1 MNENNPKIK
10 IDDTFLLSQGSSL
23 YQQMKST
30 RYWVEER
37 REKDL
42 DLYEGKFS
50 AQERQYSEFLGA
62 NRLFINKTYTYT
74 QRILIDVLDTIYF
87 DPDEIVNITSDKDVP
102 WYQKEAVKAL
112 INYRLNCHPIDFYK
126 ELYDSGLDAIRNMVC
141 VMKVYPK
148 LKTRKI
154 PRIVEVRIDGDPESY
169 LVEHPTEKDEGI
181 ESYSP
186 SMETL
191 PPEDVFFSERAT
203 WKDYWKYPIVHRY
216 TRSRDELRRMGYK
229 NVDALSGSEE
239 KTLGD
244 ITKMKRFE
252 DQSPFSPL
260 RSIPQQDQ
268 IVVYET
274 WDFLPGDDGLLES
287 GSYILLG
294 DQSGPLVVGRG
305 WEVNELPYKFDEF
318 EYNRAPFVLGVA
330 YPESHK
336 LEGKSFPWI
345 TEALQKETNAQ
356 RNQEREAVA
365 RALRPQTYINRDANV
380 DLMALVN
387 KRIGSYVQ
395 GDLPAGEAIQE
406 LPTMNP
412 MAITSSHQARTDND
426 YYEAGIPPNLVGS
439 SQGDDTAT
447 EATQRL
453 SNATKKVAFVIKN
466 LAYSCYVPA
475 FKMLL
480 RLDQT
485 YASDEFVQM
494 VTGKMLGWRNSNDG
508 FPSRE
513 MIQGDFDF
521 KLSLGVGKQA
531 QINKLL
537 LVSDRMNQANQVLSQ
552 LVQLGVAD
560 PSQVQFANP
569 MKVFDYILSLTGNKD
584 VSEWKFPAKQPPP
597 QQGQTKG
604 IPSVAGNSI
613 DPSQEIAQTSPEASG
628 LLNVIS

>member
-1 MNENNPKIK
+1 MSEEKIK
-10 IDDTFLLSQGSSL
+10 INDEFLVSQGSSL
-23 YQQMKST
+23 FNQMKAN
-30 RYWVEER
+30 RFWADDR

-50 AQERQYSEFLGA
+50 SQEKQYSEFLGA

-87 DPDEIVNITSDKDVP
+87 DPDEIVNITSDKEVP

-112 INYRLNCHPIDFYK
+112 INYRLNSHPIDFYK
-126 ELYDSGLDAIRNMVC
+126 ELYDSGLDAIRNQIC
-141 VMKVYPK
+141 VLKVYPK

-154 PRIVEVRIDGDPESY
+154 PKIVEIQIEGDSESY
-169 LVEHPTEKDEGI
+169 LVEHPEEKDE
-181 ESYSP
+181 EVSAYSP
-186 SMETL
+186 CLETV

-203 WKDYWKYPIVHRY
+203 WKDYWKFPIIHRY
-216 TRSRDELRRMGYK
+216 TRSRDQLKRMGYK
-229 NVDALSGSEE
+229 NVDEIDGSEE

-244 ITKMKRFE
+244 QTKMQRFK
-252 DQSPFSPL
+252 DQSPFSPIKT
-260 RSIPQQDQ
+260 IPQQDQ
-268 IVVYET
+268 IVVYEV
-274 WDFLPGDDGLLES
+274 WDLLPGDEGLLES

-294 DQSGPLVVGRG
+294 DQTGPLVVGRG
-305 WEVNELPYKFDEF
+305 WEENELPYKFDEF
-318 EYNRAPFVLGVA
+318 EYNRPPFVLGVA

-387 KRIGSYVQ
+387 RRIGSYVQ
-395 GDLPAGEAIQE
+395 GDLPASEAVQE

-466 LAYSCYVPA
+466 LAYTAYVPA
-475 FKMLL
+475 LKLLL

-485 YASDEFVQM
+485 YASDEFVQK
-494 VTGKMLGWRNSNDG
+494 VTGKILGWRMADDN
-508 FPSRE
+508 FPAKDA
-513 MIQGDFDF
+513 IQGDFDF
-521 KLSLGVGKQA
+521 KLNLGVGKQA

-537 LVSDRMNQANQVLSQ
+537 LVADRMNQTNQVLAQ

-560 PSQVQFANP
+560 PSQVQFGDP
-569 MKVFDYILSLTGNKD
+569 TKVFDYILQITGNKD
-584 VSEWKFPAKQPPP
+584 VGEFKFPAKQPPP
-597 QQGQTKG
+597 QQGELPG
-604 IPSVAGNSI
+604 NPSLPGNVV

-628 LLNVIS
+628 ILNVVS

>member
-1 MNENNPKIK
+1 MSEEKIT
-10 IDDTFLLSQGSSL
+10 INDDFLLGQGVTL
-23 YQQMKST
+23 FQQMKNNRFAT
-30 RYWVEER
+30 DDR
-37 REKDL
+37 RTKDL
-42 DLYEGKFS
+42 QLYEGEFS
-50 AQERQYSEFLGA
+50 NQEKQYSEFLGA

-87 DPDEIVNITSDKDVP
+87 DPDEIVNITSDKEVP
-102 WYQKEAVKAL
+102 WYQKEAVKSL
-112 INYRLNCHPIDFYK
+112 INYRLNSHPIDFYK
-126 ELYDSGLDAIRNMVC
+126 ELYDSGLDAIRNMTC
-141 VMKVYPK
+141 VIKVYPK
-148 LKTRKI
+148 LKTKKV
-154 PRIVEVRIDGDPESY
+154 PKIVEIQVEGEQESY
-169 LVEHPTEKDEGI
+169 LVEHPTEKDEVV
-181 ESYSP
+181 EAYSP
-186 SMETL
+186 AMETI

-203 WKDYWKYPIVHRY
+203 WKDYWKFPIIHRY
-216 TRSRDELRRMGYK
+216 TRSRDQLKRMGYK
-229 NVDALSGSEE
+229 NIDALDSNAD

-244 ITKMKRFE
+244 EVKTERFKS
-252 DQSPFSPL
+252 QSPFTPL
-260 RSIPQQDQ
+260 RTIKQQDQ
-268 IVVYET
+268 IVVYEV
-274 WDFLPGDDGLLES
+274 WDLLPGEDGFLES
-287 GSYILLG
+287 GSYILIG
-294 DQSGPLVVGRG
+294 DQSGPLVVARG
-305 WEVNELPYKFDEF
+305 WEKNDLPYKFDEF
-318 EYNRAPFVLGVA
+318 EYNRPPFVLGVA

-387 KRIGSYVQ
+387 RRIGSYVQ

-412 MAITSSHQARTDND
+412 MAITSGHQQRTDND

-439 SQGDDTAT
+439 AQGDDTAT

-466 LAYSCYVPA
+466 LAYTAYVPA
-475 FKMLL
+475 FKLLL

-485 YASDEFVQM
+485 YASDEFVNM
-494 VTGKMLGWRNSNDG
+494 VTGKILGWRNSNDG

-531 QINKLL
+531 QTNKLL
-537 LVSDRMNQANQVLSQ
+537 LVADRMNQTNQALAQ

-560 PSQVQFANP
+560 PSQVQFGDP
-569 MKVFDYILSLTGNKD
+569 TKVLDYIMQVNGNKD
-584 VSEWKFPAKQPPP
+584 VGEFKFPAKAPPPP
-597 QQGQTKG
+597 QGEVKG
-604 IPSVAGNSI
+604 IPSMPSNGV
-613 DPSQEIAQTSPEASG
+613 DPSQEIAQTSPEATG
-628 LLNVIS
+628 ALNVI